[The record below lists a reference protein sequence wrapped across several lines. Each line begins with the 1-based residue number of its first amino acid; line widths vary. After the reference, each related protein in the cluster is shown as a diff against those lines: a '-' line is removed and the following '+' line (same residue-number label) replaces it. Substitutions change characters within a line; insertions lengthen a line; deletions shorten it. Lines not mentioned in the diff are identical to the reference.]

1 MFIRSVIN
9 LASAST
15 ASQIILV
22 LSLPILIKI
31 YEPKAF
37 AIYAL
42 YIAIVNLV
50 SSAASLRLEHA
61 IVIAKNHHIKILYS
75 TTVLLSFMASLI
87 SIVFTLISSLLSVIV
102 YDHLEVFLF
111 AVPLGIFFTALW
123 NINYSFYNRQE
134 KYSKI
139 ARSQIIKNI
148 VLVSIQIIFGY
159 LFISNI
165 YVMLL
170 AHILSLML
178 VNYLIW
184 PNLKIKFK
192 IKKTL
197 LIFNRHYKFPK
208 FSAPSIFTNTMGKS
222 SIPFFIGGSGG
233 EVVLGHYAYI
243 ERLLGVPSALIGSAV
258 GRVYY
263 RSASKIKE
271 SKVKALKLFNRTT
284 LILVAISGVIF
295 SSAYFFSQNI
305 NLGIIDENWQGI
317 FQLATILVPIF
328 FIKLI
333 VVPVSM
339 TTNVYSKQDISL
351 YWNFTYLGITNI
363 LLLYIFNN
371 YEGNY
376 ILLLNT
382 YVALSFIFYLAL
394 LLILRSFITRNYEK

>member
-1 MFIRSVIN
+1 
-9 LASAST
+9 
-15 ASQIILV
+15 
-22 LSLPILIKI
+22 
-31 YEPKAF
+31 
-37 AIYAL
+37 
-42 YIAIVNLV
+42 
-50 SSAASLRLEHA
+50 
-61 IVIAKNHHIKILYS
+61 
-75 TTVLLSFMASLI
+75 
-87 SIVFTLISSLLSVIV
+87 
-102 YDHLEVFLF
+102 
-111 AVPLGIFFTALW
+111 
-123 NINYSFYNRQE
+123 
-134 KYSKI
+134 
-139 ARSQIIKNI
+139 
-148 VLVSIQIIFGY
+148 
-159 LFISNI
+159 
-165 YVMLL
+165 
-170 AHILSLML
+170 ML

-208 FSAPSIFTNTMGKS
+208 FSAPSIFINTMGKS